1 MPKRRQSKAA
11 WRALAD
17 DVAAASA
24 PPSARERA
32 ASLADDKLFYVD
44 TASGAAAAGTF
55 GDGGTKRERAR
66 ARALRVDAACEKAAP
81 SRAYPTP
88 TPLRA
93 GKMFNPPPSRALEAV
108 RGRGSKPTATT
119 EAKASERAVAKRAT
133 TTSVATRGGGK
144 ASKVE
149 SGAFDVWSVKAPKA
163 RGVNRLAKKL
173 TAPTTKARAVQPEHP
188 GCSFNPP
195 KDAREDVVAVQLA
208 REYKAKQAKYLDP
221 VEIPVSNNVAEA
233 NLVNELYFESGFGD
247 DETDEEDDGGDGRL
261 SVNAAVNANKFSKTK
276 RNKMKRRADALAAEE
291 EARKAKKLRH
301 DLSNLKALQREIR
314 DEEEERRAKLERR
327 NAVREERRA
336 SQPARLGKL
345 RHRASDADVRFADEL
360 DGGSL
365 RTLKP
370 SSALLRDRLK
380 SYERREIIEPRQKV
394 DRKKAK
400 AVIKYEPGARGEKEI
415 ALMAE
420 ASKRRQEIS
429 ELRALVSDAV

>member
-32 ASLADDKLFYVD
+32 ASLADDALFYVD
-44 TASGAAAAGTF
+44 TASGAAAAGT
-55 GDGGTKRERAR
+55 GDGRTKRERAR

-108 RGRGSKPTATT
+108 RGRGSKPTATA
-119 EAKASERAVAKRAT
+119 EARASERAVAKRAT
-133 TTSVATRGGGK
+133 TTTSVATRGEGT
-144 ASKVE
+144 SKV
-149 SGAFDVWSVKAPKA
+149 FDVWSVKAPKA

-394 DRKKAK
+394 ERKKAK